1 MTNLQKAQALAE
13 LLEIAELRASG
24 AETEIQELAAIAG
37 LWEVYELLMA
47 APMEVWQP

>member
-1 MTNLQKAQALAE
+1 MTNLEKAQALAD
-13 LLEIAELRASG
+13 LLEVAELCATQE
-24 AETEIQELAAIAG
+24 ETAAIAG